1 MVHNLALSGGGA
13 HVMAFV
19 GCLKVM
25 EDRGLLKEVK
35 EVVGASAGSLLA
47 LMLVL
52 GFNVEEISDFM
63 RRKVN
68 TEKGL
73 RVSLK
78 DIWKITETFG
88 IDDGESVFELIYA
101 ILEYKMVDRDIT
113 FIDLAKLT
121 GKNLVIAVGN
131 VNKERLEF
139 MSVDSVPTMEVSKA
153 IRACTSVP
161 VLYQPVLHN
170 EEYYVD
176 SLFFNNFPI
185 DFFKEWSVKHH
196 TIGLNIVV
204 RKEKIGSIWD
214 YFRNLFQG
222 TVRHSHMESNQHHM
236 VCEVDCTEFPNFDV
250 RNMRFDLSVENLD
263 NLQSAGERSAEEFC
277 DLYNSTIVS
286 EIYEAPPPYV
296 HLERP
301 AFLGSRCSP

>member
-19 GCLKVM
+19 GSLRVM
-25 EDRGLLKEVK
+25 EERGLLKEVT

-52 GFNVEEISDFM
+52 GFDVEEIRAFI
-63 RRKVN
+63 RKSFTN
-68 TEKGL
+68 ENGL
-73 RVSLK
+73 RISLK
-78 DIWKITETFG
+78 DTWKITQTFG
-88 IDDGESVFELIYA
+88 IDDGESVFELVHA
-101 ILEYKMVDRDIT
+101 ILEHKKVDRDIT

-131 VNKERLEF
+131 VNKERVEF
-139 MSVDSVPTMEVSKA
+139 MSVDSVPTMAISKA

-161 VLYQPVLHN
+161 VLYQPVIHN
-170 EEYYVD
+170 DEYYVD

-185 DFFKEWSVKHH
+185 DFFKEWNVKHH

-204 RKEKIGSIWD
+204 RKEKIGSLWD

-222 TVRHSHMESNQHHM
+222 TVRHSHVDSQHHM

-250 RNMRFDLSVENLD
+250 RNMRFDLSDD
-263 NLQSAGERSAEEFC
+263 NLERLQAAGERSAEKFC
-277 DLYNSTIVS
+277 DQYASTVVS
-286 EIYEAPPPYV
+286 
-296 HLERP
+296 
-301 AFLGSRCSP
+301 